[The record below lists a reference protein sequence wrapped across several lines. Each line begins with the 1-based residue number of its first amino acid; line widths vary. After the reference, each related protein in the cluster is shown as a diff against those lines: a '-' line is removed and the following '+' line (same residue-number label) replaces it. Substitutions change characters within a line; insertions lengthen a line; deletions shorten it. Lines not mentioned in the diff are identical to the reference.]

1 MRRLLLR
8 SLALVTTLLLA
19 GCGVSQDVV
28 SSPTP
33 GPTATPIIIVV
44 VVTATP
50 LPATRTPA
58 APANQ
63 AEGPTPNV
71 PSPSPLTVSAR
82 LATPLAQSTFRLCAA
97 PDPATERAIEQY
109 IGGRSFRATL
119 STGPNG
125 CDQLAIVP
133 EPGTAS
139 GSGRQ
144 SVSLSTDGIKVQ
156 IVTENGITHV
166 STSAA

>member
-1 MRRLLLR
+1 MRPLMRRGLGLLAALLL
-8 SLALVTTLLLA
+8 S
-19 GCGVSQDVV
+19 GCGG
-28 SSPTP
+28 SPEVLATATP
-33 GPTATPIIIVV
+33 AATATPIIIVV

-50 LPATRTPA
+50 LPATATPA
-58 APANQ
+58 VRANEGVAPPPSA
-63 AEGPTPNV
+63 PTP
-71 PSPSPLTVSAR
+71 SPPAVSSQP
-82 LATPLAQSTFRLCAA
+82 ATAPAQSTFRLCAT

-119 STGPNG
+119 SSGSNG

-133 EPGTAS
+133 LPGTGG

-144 SVSLSTDGIKVQ
+144 SVSLSSDGIKVQ
-156 IVTENGITHV
+156 ILTENGATHV

>member
-1 MRRLLLR
+1 V
-8 SLALVTTLLLA
+8 LATA
-19 GCGVSQDVV
+19 
-28 SSPTP
+28 TP
-33 GPTATPIIIVV
+33 AATATPIIIVV

-50 LPATRTPA
+50 LPATATPA
-58 APANQ
+58 VRANEGVAPPPSA
-63 AEGPTPNV
+63 PTP
-71 PSPSPLTVSAR
+71 SPPAVSSQP
-82 LATPLAQSTFRLCAA
+82 ATAPAQSTFRLCAT

-119 STGPNG
+119 SSGSNG

-133 EPGTAS
+133 LPGTGG

-144 SVSLSTDGIKVQ
+144 SVSLSSDGIKVQ
-156 IVTENGITHV
+156 IVTENGATHV